1 MGLFSKFNNKQAEFQ
16 REGVSGNQNQQMAQG
31 YNPYTGN
38 VRISPN
44 VPSYNMQSAQ
54 KASPMQS
61 SYKFDPVASR
71 PTTGYIPT
79 TVTNDEN
86 NQQRLNDNFNN
97 FIPNYNNPVNRPVQ
111 NPTGTVNTVERPT
124 PNQNP
129 YRSFNDNNQ
138 SAPNP
143 QPVSTLSDPYSALNP
158 SQISGQNS
166 PLNQVK
172 IDVNKP
178 EVNKNTNNKPS
189 LNSLQNK
196 INSNTPAPVQVDNKS
211 MDAEIEK
218 EFNKLFDSGEL
229 DSKDPVEGLSLDIND
244 NESLNLEIGNS
255 VKPEQRKTAPVR
267 VEKKVQTS
275 SLPLNNDDEENE
287 EELERKLEEKFDR
300 LFNSNTEV
308 QKTKTELSSEK
319 EVVTESK
326 EFNKI
331 SIEIN
336 NKLAKILDNLYGD
349 VTKAQ
354 ARKAKTDL
362 KNTFLGLMDKLDD
375 AIREK
380 ELAIKEKEQKV
391 KEAARKAR
399 EAAAL
404 EKEKAKKKAQAA
416 KEKEKAKAA
425 KKVTASKKTTKSAK
439 ASKAKSTTLKKA
451 TKKVTPKKTTTK
463 KTTNAKTKKA
473 TTAKKATAKKVTK
486 AAAKSTRGRK
496 KSK

>member
-31 YNPYTGN
+31 YNPFTGN

-86 NQQRLNDNFNN
+86 NQQRLKDNFNN
-97 FIPNYNNPVNRPVQ
+97 FIQNYNNPVNRPVQ

-143 QPVSTLSDPYSALNP
+143 QPVSTPSDPYSALNP

-178 EVNKNTNNKPS
+178 EFNANTNKPS

-196 INSNTPAPVQVDNKS
+196 INSNTPAPVQTENKS

-255 VKPEQRKTAPVR
+255 VKPEPRKLAPVR
-267 VEKKVQTS
+267 VENKAQKN
-275 SLPLNNDDEENE
+275 SLPLNNEDENE

-300 LFNSNTEV
+300 LFNSNTEAPRA
-308 QKTKTELSSEK
+308 KSETINEK
-319 EVVTESK
+319 VVVTESK

-416 KEKEKAKAA
+416 KEKERAKAA

-439 ASKAKSTTLKKA
+439 ASKAKSTTAKKA

-463 KTTNAKTKKA
+463 KATNAKTKKA

-486 AAAKSTRGRK
+486 AAVKSTRGRK